1 MVVSAG
7 LLLHRAG
14 PSGPEVFLAHM
25 GGPFWRN
32 RPRGWS
38 IPKGLVEAGEEP
50 LGTALREFAEEI
62 GVPAPVSAADLTD
75 LGEFR
80 QASGKRVRVFAA
92 RASGFSVDTV
102 RSNTVRLELPR
113 GSGRF
118 VEVPE
123 VDDARWVGLD
133 EARELVVA
141 GQVAALD
148 ALVALGWG
156 AGGS

>member
-7 LLLHRAG
+7 LLLHRTG

-32 RPRGWS
+32 RPRAWS

-62 GVPAPVSAADLTD
+62 GVPAPVTAAGLTD

-148 ALVALGWG
+148 ALVAMG
-156 AGGS
+156 A